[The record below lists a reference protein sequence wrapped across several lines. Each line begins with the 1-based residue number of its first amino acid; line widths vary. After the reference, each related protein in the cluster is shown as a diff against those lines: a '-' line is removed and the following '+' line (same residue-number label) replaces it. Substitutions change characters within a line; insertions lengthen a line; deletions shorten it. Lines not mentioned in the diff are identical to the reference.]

1 MDEDTLLA
9 EIESFGNVTICPG
22 GVVHVNL
29 AHLSLKFMPE
39 DFQRFSDLMA
49 KARVKYESRSPR
61 PDGKPK
67 LQLISNPDEDESSPD
82 IDE

>member
-1 MDEDTLLA
+1 MDEDKLLA
-9 EIESFGNVTICPG
+9 EIENFGNVTICPG

-49 KARVKYESRSPR
+49 KARVKYESKRTR

-67 LQLISNPDEDESSPD
+67 LQIISNPDEDQSSPEL
-82 IDE
+82 DE